1 MTLLEQLKTLSN
13 PEALVAM
20 ETLWSHLLE
29 GGEEPKS
36 PEWHGEELARR
47 DQLIENGEATFSD
60 WDEAKKRLL
69 DRTR

>member
-29 GGEEPKS
+29 SDAEPES
-36 PEWHGEELARR
+36 PAWHGEELARR
-47 DQLIENGEATFSD
+47 DKLIESGKATFTD
-60 WDEAKKRLL
+60 WEEAKKRLL